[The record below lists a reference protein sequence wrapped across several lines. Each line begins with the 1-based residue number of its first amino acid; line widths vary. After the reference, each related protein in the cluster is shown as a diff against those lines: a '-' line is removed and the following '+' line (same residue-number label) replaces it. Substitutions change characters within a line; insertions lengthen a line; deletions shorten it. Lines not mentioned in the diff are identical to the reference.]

1 MPENRIT
8 HDLSRIVD
16 AIPRAAPLQHQNGV
30 YSAVFSPDGRRVVTA
45 SSDNT
50 ARLWKLLLHCCE
62 SSREA
67 EANLIRLEKKQTKS
81 KRARVAPLYNDLR
94 AWFEHAFNTR
104 ARTARSSCHGRGQGI
119 REFKDVLEQGAR
131 ASRRPRSSAA
141 PSASHGC
148 QEHDQRWHP

>member
-16 AIPRAAPLQHQNGV
+16 AIPRAAPLQYQNGV

-50 ARLWKLLLHCCE
+50 ARLCKVLLHCCE

-67 EANLIRLEKKQTKS
+67 EANLIRLEKKQTNS
-81 KRARVAPLYNDLR
+81 KQARVAPLYNDVR

-104 ARTARSSCHGRGQGI
+104 DENCAFIVSW
-119 REFKDVLEQGAR
+119 KGAGD
-131 ASRRPRSSAA
+131 PRV
-141 PSASHGC
+141 
-148 QEHDQRWHP
+148 